1 MTILLTGAC
10 GFVGATLAREL
21 VERGIAG
28 VVGCDSFV
36 RPGSERNRAVL
47 RAMGVRFVHADLR
60 CASDVDGLPAADV
73 VIDAAAN
80 PAVLAGFDG
89 PTASRQLVEHNLLG
103 TVNLLEY
110 CRRHRATLV
119 LLSTS
124 RVYSIPPLARL
135 ALDVTDDAFRPSTA
149 GMPPGLSASGIDE
162 TFSTAPPV
170 SLYGATKV
178 AAERLALEYG
188 DAFGFPVWVNR
199 CGVLAGPG
207 QFGRA
212 DQGIFSY
219 WIAAWRAGRPLR
231 YLGFG
236 GTGHQV
242 RDCLHPADLAPLI
255 LAQVAAGTARDQ
267 PRIVNV
273 GGGVASAMSLAQLSA
288 WCAERLGP
296 REVVRDG
303 TERPFDL
310 PWVVLDAGL
319 AARTWGWA
327 PRTPRSV
334 VLDAIAEH
342 AAANP
347 TWIETTEAG

>member
-1 MTILLTGAC
+1 MTTLLTGAC
-10 GFVGATLAREL
+10 GFVGTTLARAL
-21 VERGIAG
+21 VEDGEAD
-28 VVGCDSFV
+28 VVGCDSLV

-47 RAMGVRFVHADLR
+47 RALGVRLVHADLR
-60 CASDVDGLPAADV
+60 CASDVDGLPPAEV

-80 PAVLAGFDG
+80 PSVVAGIEG
-89 PTASRQLVEHNLLG
+89 PTGSRQLVEHNLTG

-110 CRRHRATLV
+110 CRRHRATFV

-124 RVYSIPPLARL
+124 RVYSIAPLARL
-135 ALDVTDDAFRPSTA
+135 ALDVVDDAFRPRPA
-149 GMPPGLSASGIDE
+149 DGLVGFSAQGVGE

-170 SLYGATKV
+170 SLYGTTKV
-178 AAERLALEYG
+178 AAEQLALEYG

-219 WIAAWRAGRPLR
+219 WLAAWHAGRPLR

-236 GTGHQV
+236 GNGHQV
-242 RDCLHPADLAPLI
+242 RDCLHPADLVPLI
-255 LAQVAAGTARDQ
+255 RAQLAAGATSDR

-288 WCAERLGP
+288 WCTERFGP
-296 REVVRDG
+296 RDVVRDG
-303 TERPFDL
+303 RDRPFDL

-319 AARTWGWA
+319 AADTWGWT
-327 PRTPRSV
+327 PRTPRAA
-334 VLDAIAEH
+334 VLDAIAAH
-342 AAANP
+342 VVANP
-347 TWIETTEAG
+347 TWLDTTGS